1 MLAVNGF
8 NLSMEDTRES
18 TNRLCRT
25 CPNDADTIQLKSPTP
40 EYNVVYFQ
48 RGKQS
53 RIFGE
58 ISLLP
63 DAEDAHKC

>member
-1 MLAVNGF
+1 MV
-8 NLSMEDTRES
+8 S
-18 TNRLCRT
+18 TSVWKILGKVKT
-25 CPNDADTIQLKSPTP
+25 DSAGVCPNDADTIQLKSPTP